1 MFDFVHKNKLAMQV
15 ILGLIAITFAFWG
28 VESYTTFRGASDSVA
43 TVNGLSISK
52 RELEEELR
60 RQQDRLREALGRGF
74 DSAAFDTPEV
84 RRALLESLIAQR
96 VIASAALQAN
106 LMVSDEAL
114 REAIAGMPVFQGE
127 GGFSKSSYEL
137 ALRSQNPPLTP
148 AQFEARLRR
157 DLSLAQLAR
166 AVAEAAIPSRTAA
179 ERLAALLEQKREIAE
194 ARIAAQP
201 YAAQVKLDAV
211 KLKAYYDANQAEFRT
226 PERVRAQYV
235 VLSADELAKQD
246 AVSEAE
252 LKAAYDA
259 RASQYQVEEQRRAS
273 HILAKTKQE
282 AERLLAEA
290 RKFPASFAELAR
302 RHSQDSG
309 SAAKGGDLGL
319 VGRGMMV
326 KPFED
331 AVFRMKEGEI
341 AGPVESEFGF
351 HIIRLVAVQSGR
363 SRSFEE
369 VRKELGAEL
378 ARQKGAKR
386 FAEAAEAFGNLVY
399 EQSDSL
405 APAAQRFKLAI
416 RQSDWIA
423 RQPGRAAGP
432 LDHPKVLAAL
442 FAQDAIQG
450 RRNTDAIEVAPN
462 VLVAARVAAHQPAAQ
477 RKFEEVRS
485 EIEQRL
491 LRQEAAKL
499 AYGEG
504 AAKLALLGKRA
515 DAGLKW
521 SAPRAISVRDAQ
533 ALPPEALRKV
543 FAADAHKLPLHVG
556 IDRPRG
562 AKGQATLRSRA
573 SDRRH
578 RLSAGGRRSGRD
590 DPRQLLALPQI
601 GRSPHDGDEGPD
613 EGNVGVAIR
622 HGLGPHLD
630 DPDHGGEGD
639 EVPRPSRAQP
649 WP

>member
-1 MFDFVHKNKLAMQV
+1 MFELVTKHKRFIQVAFVL
-15 ILGLIAITFAFWG
+15 LIVPPFAFFG
-28 VESYTTFRGASDSVA
+28 LESYTRSMRGADEVA
-43 TVNGLSISK
+43 RVEGIPVLQREFEEAK
-52 RELEEELR
+52 RAQLE
-60 RQQDRLREALGRGF
+60 RLRAIYGRAADPAALE
-74 DSAAFDTPEV
+74 TPEM
-84 RRALLESLIAQR
+84 RDALLDALVSQR
-96 VIASAALQAN
+96 LVTVAAL
-106 LMVSDEAL
+106 
-114 REAIAGMPVFQGE
+114 
-127 GGFSKSSYEL
+127 
-137 ALRSQNPPLTP
+137 
-148 AQFEARLRR
+148 EARLTLSDDGLREMILANPSFQRDGRFDVAVYRQLLRAQGMNEQAYEERLRHDVVVGQLMQAIAESAIASRAGAEQLVALESQRR
-157 DLSLAQLAR
+157 EV
-166 AVAEAAIPSRTAA
+166 AVALVP
-179 ERLAALLEQKREIAE
+179 
-194 ARIAAQP
+194 AQP
-201 YAAQVKLDAV
+201 FMAQVKVDDAR
-211 KLKAYYDANQAEFRT
+211 LKAYFDANGTQFAV
-226 PERVRAQYV
+226 PERVRAEYLL
-235 VLSADELAKQD
+235 LSAEELGRQD
-246 AVSEAE
+246 PVTEDE
-252 LKAAYDA
+252 LKAAYEA
-259 RASQYQVEEQRRAS
+259 RAKQYGVEEQRRAS
-273 HILAKTKQE
+273 HILVKSREQ
-282 AERLLAEA
+282 AEKLAAEA
-290 RKFPASFAELAR
+290 RKTPARFAELAKQ
-302 RHSQDSG
+302 HSQDPG
-309 SAAKGGDLGL
+309 SAESGGDLGL
-319 VGRGMMV
+319 FARGMMV
-326 KPFED
+326 KAFED

-423 RQPGRAAGP
+423 RQPERAAGP

-556 IDRPRG
+556 IEQGDQGYAIYRVQRVIPPEPRTETQKIADLAG
-562 AKGQATLRSRA
+562 AQRRA
-573 SDRRH
+573 GSEQFD
-578 RLSAGGRRSGRD
+578 AW
-590 DPRQLLALPQI
+590 LASQ
-601 GRSPHDGDEGPD
+601 RT
-613 EGNVGVAIR
+613 
-622 HGLGPHLD
+622 
-630 DPDHGGEGD
+630 
-639 EVPRPSRAQP
+639 RAKIEFNRANLERK
-649 WP
+649 